1 MHITHSVTYF
11 KQKPKD
17 SIQITTSKT
26 FNMETI
32 TDITE
37 IDKSSYRRL
46 VVEYGIVGKNNGKRY
61 PSIVL
66 DGNKW
71 GEDFDYLID
80 GRLRMQYFHDYGES
94 PVDGEPTE
102 YNQLFMLTTMSDE
115 EILAIYI

>member
-1 MHITHSVTYF
+1 
-11 KQKPKD
+11 
-17 SIQITTSKT
+17 
-26 FNMETI
+26 METI

-37 IDKSSYRRL
+37 IDKSKYRRL

-66 DGNKW
+66 DGDKW

-80 GRLRMQYFHDYGES
+80 GRLRMQYFHDDGQS
-94 PVDGEPTE
+94 PIDGEPTE

-115 EILAIYI
+115 EILAIYV